1 MKILVTGGS
10 GMVGRFYKEIE
21 PNAIFLSS
29 KDCDLTDIK
38 QVTETWEKHM
48 PDVVI
53 HLAARVGGIIDN
65 INHPAEYYE
74 ENVLINT
81 NVLMA
86 SRKIGVKR
94 LIAILSTCIY
104 PDSVLLY
111 PMPEYLLHEGP
122 PTKTNFS
129 YGYAKRSL
137 AVHIDAYNHEYGTKY
152 QYLIPCNLYGE
163 YDKYGENSHF
173 VAALI
178 KKIYKAKENNESEL
192 NLFGTGKPLR
202 QFMYGA
208 DLAYVIKY
216 CLDNEIYDNMNVAT
230 EENYTIKE
238 IAEIAIDIIGEG
250 KITDIKFDIT
260 KPDGQYRKDVSI
272 DNLKRLIPDFK
283 PTTLSEGITKTIKN
297 LNFTNL

>member
-10 GMVGRFYKEIE
+10 GMVGRFFKEIE

-38 QVTETWEKHM
+38 QVTETWEKHI

-74 ENVLINT
+74 QNVLMNT

-94 LIAILSTCIY
+94 LMAILSTCIY
-104 PDSVLLY
+104 PDEVSYY
-111 PMPEYLLHEGP
+111 PMCENQLHEGP

-137 AVHIDAYNHEYGTKY
+137 AVHIDSYNQEYGTKY

-178 KKIYKAKENNESEL
+178 KKIHKAKENNESEL

-202 QFMYGA
+202 QFMYGG

-216 CLDNEIYDNMNVAT
+216 CLDNDIYDNINVAT

-238 IAEIAIDIIGEG
+238 IAEIAIDVIGES
-250 KITDIKFDIT
+250 KIMDIKFDIT

-272 DNLKRLIPDFK
+272 DKLKKLIPNFK
-283 PTTLSEGITKTIKN
+283 PTTLSDGITKTIKN